1 MTAVCSGCSAVAS
14 LTEVTL
20 GSLTALQ
27 TLNARALALEEVVGT
42 LLSAQHNYSMHMTN
56 LQRRITLDEHS
67 RKSDIDNMQVILHSC
82 SAFSVAELSLIS
94 HV

>member
-14 LTEVTL
+14 LTEATL
-20 GSLTALQ
+20 GYLTALQ
-27 TLNARALALEEVVGT
+27 TLNARAVALEEVVGT
-42 LLSAQHNYSMHMTN
+42 LLSAQHAYSTQMTA

-67 RKSDIDNMQVILHSC
+67 RKSDIDSMQVIFHSC
-82 SAFSVAELSLIS
+82 SVFSVAELSLIS